1 MGRSDLFLKLEIIK
15 KSYGLATLLICA
27 FVLKDV
33 KLLVLSYMLTGLIST
48 FVNASPN
55 KKVIGYSYGEQ
66 VRDVLPACALSLVS
80 GAFSFAVTFFAKGSL
95 AVVFGQIVIFM
106 VVYLVLSALFRVE
119 TFTYILSMMKKATG
133 R

>member
-1 MGRSDLFLKLEIIK
+1 MCIRFERREVARLE
-15 KSYGLATLLICA
+15 LHA
-27 FVLKDV
+27 
-33 KLLVLSYMLTGLIST
+33 TGLIST

-80 GAFSFAVTFFAKGSL
+80 GAFAFAVTFFAEGSL